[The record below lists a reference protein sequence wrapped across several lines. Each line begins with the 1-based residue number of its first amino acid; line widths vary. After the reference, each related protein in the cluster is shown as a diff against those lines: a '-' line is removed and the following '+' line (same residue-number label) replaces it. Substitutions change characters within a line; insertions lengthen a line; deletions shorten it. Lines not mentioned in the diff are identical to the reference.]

1 MPTDSNFA
9 RNLESNLDSTVSDQT
24 VSIGDLRL
32 AVQQFVADRD
42 WDQYHSP
49 KNLAMSVAIEAAEL
63 MEHFQWLAPAAART
77 YLEDEAVRAEVAD
90 ELADILIYCLSFANS
105 TQIDVSSAIV
115 HKLERNRTRFPIE
128 RVRGRL
134 GEEHRDE

>member
-9 RNLESNLDSTVSDQT
+9 GNLESNRDGAVSDQT
-24 VSIGDLRL
+24 VTIGDLRL
-32 AVQQFVADRD
+32 AVHQFVSERD
-42 WDQYHSP
+42 WEQYHSP
-49 KNLAMSVAIEAAEL
+49 KNLAMSIAIEAAEL
-63 MEHFQWLAPAAART
+63 MEHFQWLAPEAARA
-77 YLEDEAVRAEVAD
+77 YMDDGSVRAEVAD

-105 TQIDVSSAIV
+105 TEIDVSSAILQ
-115 HKLERNRTRFPIE
+115 KLERNRSRFPIE